1 MLALIRISIFAII
14 SYVIIIFAVLNVY
27 DKVPQFKRLTKVFS
41 PTLISV
47 GISSET
53 HVVSIT
59 RAVGHIELDST
70 PGQFKSTRP
79 SRDTHTRSR
88 DTLTTDSESSAGEP
102 RKSNEPPSERVI
114 RILTWTEISPSNPF
128 WFGSKLEG
136 TTKCG
141 TRIPCVYTNNRS
153 VYNTS
158 DVIVF
163 HTRYIYDY
171 SEMPTFRLPRQHWI
185 TYLHETPVRTL
196 MTVMSPYES
205 WFNWTYTYSVDGDI
219 VTPYGICL
227 PNRDKVTNDPSS
239 ITDVIRLV
247 YGKSAEST
255 PWIGK
260 HARRNDYTAINYA
273 RDKTD
278 LVLWAVSHCKTPG
291 EREKYAAEL
300 KRYIPVDIVGGCV
313 RKKFD
318 KSKQSNLYMGRLLR
332 SHKFYLAF
340 ENSICSDYITEKLW
354 SHLSHGIVPIVLGGA
369 DYKTFLPPHSY
380 IDVKDYSSPKALATY
395 LHKLD
400 NNDTLYNEYFAW
412 ERNYTCYKGVPGKS
426 HSCDICKF
434 INENL
439 NITNTISDIN
449 RFWSRERCIL
459 PEQYYDGIATLSYND
474 AFSEKKNLV

>member
-1 MLALIRISIFAII
+1 MLALIRFSIFAII
-14 SYVIIIFAVLNVY
+14 SYVVISFAVLTVY

-41 PTLISV
+41 PAWISA
-47 GISSET
+47 GISNET

-59 RAVGHIELDST
+59 RAVGHNELDST
-70 PGQFKSTRP
+70 PSQFKSTRP

-102 RKSNEPPSERVI
+102 RKSNEPQSERVI
-114 RILTWTEISPSNPF
+114 RILTWTEVSPSNPF

-136 TTKCG
+136 TTNCG
-141 TRIPCVYTNNRS
+141 TRIQCIYTNNRS
-153 VYNTS
+153 LYNTS

-163 HTRYIYDY
+163 HTRYLYDY

-185 TYLHETPVRTL
+185 TYLHETPVQTL

-205 WFNWTYTYSVDGDI
+205 WFNWTYTYSMDGNI

-260 HARRNDYTAINYA
+260 HARSNDYTAINYA

-278 LVLWAVSHCKTPG
+278 LVLWAVSHCKTPS

-318 KSKQSNLYMGRLLR
+318 KSKQSNLYMGRLIR

-340 ENSICSDYITEKLW
+340 ENSICSDYITEKTW

-412 ERNYTCYKGVPGKS
+412 ERKYTCYKGVPGKS
-426 HSCDICKF
+426 RSCDICKF

-439 NITNTISDIN
+439 NKTNTISDIN
-449 RFWSRERCIL
+449 RFWSRERCIP